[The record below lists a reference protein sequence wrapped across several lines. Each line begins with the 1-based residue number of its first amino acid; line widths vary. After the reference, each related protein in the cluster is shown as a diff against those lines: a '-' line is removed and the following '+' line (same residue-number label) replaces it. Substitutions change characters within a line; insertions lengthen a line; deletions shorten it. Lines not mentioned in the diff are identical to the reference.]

1 MKGFENVRGVN
12 LVDIDGKLIDSIALL
27 KREQPVIVATI
38 DGKEVNMVSGAS
50 DKDLFVFATTIVDSL
65 VSRTGR
71 SIPSI
76 CADIA
81 AALTISKM
89 AKNKG
94 TYNPFTGD
102 IDFDGDI
109 TDFLGF

>member
-27 KREQPVIVATI
+27 KREHPVLVATI
-38 DGKEVNMVSGAS
+38 DGEQINMVSGAS
-50 DKDLFVFATTIVDSL
+50 DEDLLIFAISIVDSL
-65 VSRTGR
+65 VNRTGK

-81 AALTISKM
+81 TNLTISKM
-89 AKNKG
+89 AKKG

-102 IDFDGDI
+102 IDFDGNI
-109 TDFLGF
+109 KDFLGF

>member
-12 LVDIDGKLIDSIALL
+12 LVDIDGKVVDSIALL
-27 KREQPVIVATI
+27 KHEQPVLVATI
-38 DGKEVNMVSGAS
+38 DGEYINMVSGSS
-50 DKDLFVFATTIVDSL
+50 DKDLLIFATSIVDSL
-65 VSRTGR
+65 VSRTGK

-76 CADIA
+76 CAGIA
-81 AALTISKM
+81 TTLTISKM
-89 AKNKG
+89 AKKG

-109 TDFLGF
+109 TDFL